1 MGFLIF
7 SSESSLR
14 YSIRTIWA
22 TCIPFGSFFS
32 YSSHFHSA
40 LNHNYILPHVIMS
53 SQTRRGGIYPVAGVS
68 VLLTI
73 ISFVLVILTI
83 FAGNKPGFMEDYH
96 ILYVSSVCS

>member
-1 MGFLIF
+1 
-7 SSESSLR
+7 
-14 YSIRTIWA
+14 
-22 TCIPFGSFFS
+22 
-32 YSSHFHSA
+32 
-40 LNHNYILPHVIMS
+40 MS

-96 ILYVSSVCS
+96 ILYVSSVFS